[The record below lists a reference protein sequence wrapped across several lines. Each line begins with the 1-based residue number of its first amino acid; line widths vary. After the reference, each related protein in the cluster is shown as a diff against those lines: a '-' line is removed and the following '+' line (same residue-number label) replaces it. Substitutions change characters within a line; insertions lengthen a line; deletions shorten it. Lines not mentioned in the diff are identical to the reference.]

1 MISWHLRTGENRFAL
16 WRALNWPNR
25 ITLLRLALLPPF
37 IVLLLRQPGESASRY
52 AALGIFLLMA
62 LSDVLDGVLA
72 RRLRARTRLGA
83 ILDPLADKLM
93 IISAAVLLS
102 LPEYAPP
109 GGRLPDWVVV
119 AIVGKDLWVIVGF
132 VVVYLVTDRFRIRPS
147 FLGKACTVGQVI
159 MVVSVLL
166 APEMNQVLAGLG
178 SWMASVAGWAVAALC
193 VLAIISYT
201 RMGLS
206 FVIEEAKPLENSK
219 QEKRLDEPD

>member
-1 MISWHLRTGENRFAL
+1 MISWRSKTRGSKFAL

-25 ITLLRLALLPPF
+25 ITLLRFALLPPF
-37 IVLLLRQPGESASRY
+37 IVLLLRQPGENASRF

-62 LSDVLDGVLA
+62 MSDFLDGVLA

-109 GGRLPDWVVV
+109 GARLPDWVVV

-132 VVVYLVTDRFRIRPS
+132 VVVYFVTDRFRVRPS
-147 FLGKACTVGQVI
+147 FFGKACTVGQVI
-159 MVVSVLL
+159 MVVSVLS
-166 APEMNQVLAGLG
+166 APEVNQLSSGVG
-178 SWMASVAGWAVAALC
+178 SWAASVAGWAVAALC
-193 VLAIISYT
+193 ALAIISYT
-201 RMGLS
+201 RMGLG
-206 FVIEEAKPLENSK
+206 FVIEEAKPLENNE
-219 QEKRLDEPD
+219 QDDQANELD